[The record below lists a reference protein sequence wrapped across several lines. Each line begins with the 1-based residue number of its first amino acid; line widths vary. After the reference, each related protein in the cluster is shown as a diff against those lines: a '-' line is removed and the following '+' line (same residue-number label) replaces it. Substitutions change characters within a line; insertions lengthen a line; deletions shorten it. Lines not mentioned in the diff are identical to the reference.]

1 MLTHPV
7 LIIDDEPLVLKT
19 LASILRLRLHVEV
32 ETSDSA
38 VEALQRIR
46 ATDYAALVC
55 DANQPRLPGVS
66 FVRAVRKFRSETP
79 VLLML
84 DQRDRDAGLQ
94 LIEAGAYDLLTKPIE
109 EPLFL
114 LALKRAIEVSRLR
127 RQLRDQESKLL
138 EMLDEALGDLEVLYH
153 AYGLRAHLE
162 AIIAKA
168 KAEACLKVGPSAS
181 ASAPTAAIGHGKR
194 QSGREPRSN

>member
-1 MLTHPV
+1 MLAHPV

-55 DANQPRLPGVS
+55 DGNQPRLPGVS
-66 FVRAVRKFRSETP
+66 FVRAVRKFRPEPP

-94 LIEAGAYDLLTKPIE
+94 VIKAGAYDLLTKPIE
-109 EPLFL
+109 EPIFL

-127 RQLRDQESKLL
+127 RQLRDHESKLL
-138 EMLDEALGDLEVLYH
+138 EMLDEAMGDLEVLCH

-162 AIIAKA
+162 AIIA

-181 ASAPTAAIGHGKR
+181 ASAPTAAIEHGKK
-194 QSGREPRSN
+194 QSGRESRSN